1 MPSANTNFVLL
12 LDHVVPFMLVMVRVA
27 SIFFSAPLL
36 TSLMVPVRAKAMIA
50 FMFAAA
56 IYPIVPAKFVGPT
69 DPDLFM
75 LLPHI
80 VTEVAIGFALGLI
93 ASIPLVCM
101 EIAGLLSGQQMGFG
115 LARVYNPELDA
126 DADIMG
132 QLLFYIAMGVFLS
145 ADGLE
150 SVMMGMLDSFETI
163 PVGGLRAS
171 MVPLDTINA
180 VFTSGIELAL
190 RVSAP
195 ISGIVFLLVI
205 LFGVLSKTM
214 PQLNPMSLAFTIKI
228 LAGLGVLVGSAYAI
242 QHATSVHIHDSLAR
256 MLHWIR
262 TAHLAP

>member
-1 MPSANTNFVLL
+1 MPHANANFVSL

-36 TSLMVPVRAKAMIA
+36 TSLMVPLRAKATIA
-50 FMFAAA
+50 FMFSAA
-56 IYPIVPAKFVGPT
+56 IYPIIPANFVGPT

-75 LLPHI
+75 LLPHVI
-80 VTEVAIGFALGLI
+80 TEVAIGCVIGLI
-93 ASIPLVCM
+93 AMIPLACM

-150 SVMMGMLDSFETI
+150 SLMMGVLDSFKTI
-163 PVGGLRAS
+163 PVGGMRVQ
-171 MVPLDTINA
+171 MVPLETVNA

-205 LFGVLSKTM
+205 LFGVLAKTM

-228 LAGLGVLVGSAYAI
+228 VAGLTVLVGSAYAI
-242 QHATSVHIHDSLAR
+242 QQATSVNIHDALSQ
-256 MLHWIR
+256 MLRWIR
-262 TAHLAP
+262 SAHLAP

>member
-1 MPSANTNFVLL
+1 MPSAGSNLVHL
-12 LDHVVPFMLVMVRVA
+12 LDHVVPFMLVIVRVA

-36 TSLMVPVRAKAMIA
+36 TSLMIPVRAKAAIA
-50 FMFAAA
+50 FMFSAAM
-56 IYPIVPAKFVGPT
+56 YPLIPAKFVGPA

-75 LLPHI
+75 LLPQ
-80 VTEVAIGFALGLI
+80 VLTEVAIGFSIGLL
-93 ASIPLVCM
+93 AAIPLVCM

-132 QLLFYIAMGVFLS
+132 QLLFYIAMGVFLA

-150 SVMMGMLDSFETI
+150 TVMLAILDSFSSI
-163 PVGGLRAS
+163 PIGGMRVQ

-180 VFTSGIELAL
+180 VFTAGIELAL

-214 PQLNPMSLAFTIKI
+214 PQLNPMSLAFTVKI
-228 LAGLGVLVGSAYAI
+228 VAGLTVLVGSAYAI
-242 QHATSVHIHDSLAR
+242 QHATSLNIHDALSR
-256 MLHWIR
+256 MLHWVR
-262 TAHLAP
+262 AQ

>member
-1 MPSANTNFVLL
+1 MPNANANFVLL
-12 LDHVVPFMLVMVRVA
+12 LEHVVPFVLVMVRVA

-36 TSLMVPVRAKAMIA
+36 TSMMVPVRAKAAIA
-50 FMFAAA
+50 FMFSAA
-56 IYPIVPAKFVGPT
+56 IYPIIPAKFVGPT

-75 LLPHI
+75 LLPHV
-80 VTEVAIGFALGLI
+80 VTEMAIGFAMGLI
-93 ASIPLVCM
+93 ASIPLACM

-132 QLLFYIAMGVFLS
+132 QLLFYIALGVFLS

-150 SVMMGMLDSFETI
+150 TVMMGMLDSFKTI
-163 PVGGLRAS
+163 PVGGFRVS
-171 MVPLDTINA
+171 MVPMETVNG

-214 PQLNPMSLAFTIKI
+214 PQLNPMSLAFTVKI
-228 LAGLGVLVGSAYAI
+228 LAGLTVLVGSVYAI
-242 QHATSVHIHDSLAR
+242 QQATSVNIHDSLAK
-256 MLHWIR
+256 MLTWIR
-262 TAHLAP
+262 TQ